1 MLNSIRFDIAGP
13 EVLLTGLAVGCVIF
27 FLGTLI
33 IILIE
38 AAVLKLLKWGT
49 FGRSL
54 LAVFVANIVTTLI
67 GLVWL
72 VTNYLGLGSFALQ
85 IGISGSRGLILAF
98 ILSVVIEAGILML
111 FKRGAARENWVA
123 SLVANVASYL
133 LVIFPAYLL
142 F

>member
-13 EVLLTGLAVGCVIF
+13 EVLLTGLALGCGAF
-27 FLGTLI
+27 FIGTLI

-54 LAVFVANIVTTLI
+54 LAVSVANIATTLI
-67 GLVWL
+67 GLIWL
-72 VTNYLGLGSFALQ
+72 AINYLGSLALQ
-85 IGISGSRGLILAF
+85 IGVSGWLGLVVAF
-98 ILSVVIEAGILML
+98 ILSFLVEAGILML

-123 SLVANVASYL
+123 SLVANIASYL
-133 LVIFPAYLL
+133 LVILPVYLL

>member
-1 MLNSIRFDIAGP
+1 MLNLIRFDVAGP
-13 EVLLTGLAVGCVIF
+13 EVLLTGLAAGCVVF

-38 AAVLKLLKWGT
+38 AAALKLLKWGT

-54 LAVFVANIVTTLI
+54 LAAFVANIVTTLI

-72 VTNYLGLGSFALQ
+72 AINYLGSLALQ
-85 IGISGSRGLILAF
+85 TAVSGSLGLVVAF
-98 ILSVVIEAGILML
+98 ILSVVLEAGILML

-123 SLVANVASYL
+123 SLVTNIASYL
-133 LVIFPAYLL
+133 LVILPAYLL